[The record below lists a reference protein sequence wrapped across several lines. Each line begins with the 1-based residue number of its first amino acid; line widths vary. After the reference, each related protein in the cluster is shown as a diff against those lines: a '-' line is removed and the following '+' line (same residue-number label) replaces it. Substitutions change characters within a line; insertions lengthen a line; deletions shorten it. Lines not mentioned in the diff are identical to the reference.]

1 MSERA
6 TFNVFLS
13 LIHDYLREVKRKGN
27 KQTQKLWLFSS
38 RTFKNV
44 QQEDTEEK

>member
-6 TFNVFLS
+6 TFNVFFS
-13 LIHDYLREVKRKGN
+13 LLHGYLREVKRRDN
-27 KQTQKLWLFSS
+27 KQTHKLWLFNS

-44 QQEDTEEK
+44 QQEDTGGK